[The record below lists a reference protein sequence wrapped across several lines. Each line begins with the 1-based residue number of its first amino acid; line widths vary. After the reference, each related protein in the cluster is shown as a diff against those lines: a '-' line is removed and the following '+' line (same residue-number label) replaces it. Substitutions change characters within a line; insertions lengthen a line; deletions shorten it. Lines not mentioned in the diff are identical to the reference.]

1 MAKAGFYHFM
11 YSDAGT
17 DQDVWRSACSLREGY
32 KSYQAIFYGLTELQE
47 NIKKEDEHPE
57 DRLHSIEA

>member
-1 MAKAGFYHFM
+1 M

-17 DQDVWRSACSLREGY
+17 DKDVWRSACSLREGY
-32 KSYQAIFYGLTELQE
+32 KSYEAILYGLTELQE
-47 NIKKEDEHPE
+47 DIKKEDEHPE